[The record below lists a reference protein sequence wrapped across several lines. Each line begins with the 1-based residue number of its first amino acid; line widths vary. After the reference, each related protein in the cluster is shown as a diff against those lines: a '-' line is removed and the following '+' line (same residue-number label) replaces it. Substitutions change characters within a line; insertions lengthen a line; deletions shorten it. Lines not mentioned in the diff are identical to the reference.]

1 MAIGKKK
8 KVLMQAVSK
17 LKAADYSAEPELN
30 GIYERLAGGRKQF
43 AELFEKNIKAVMQI
57 SSLDLTMQ
65 HQTDKI
71 IDISQQVTNA
81 TETIFGS
88 AVGEIGRAHV

>member
-1 MAIGKKK
+1 MAMKNRKTA
-8 KVLMQAVSK
+8 LMKAVST
-17 LKAADYSAEPELN
+17 LENADYSREPELN
-30 GIYERLAGGRKQF
+30 SIYQRLSRGRKQF

-71 IDISQQVTNA
+71 IEIASKVTKA
-81 TETIFGS
+81 TETIFGADRKS
-88 AVGEIGRAHV
+88 VV

>member
-30 GIYERLAGGRKQF
+30 GIYEQ
-43 AELFEKNIKAVMQI
+43 
-57 SSLDLTMQ
+57 
-65 HQTDKI
+65 
-71 IDISQQVTNA
+71 
-81 TETIFGS
+81 
-88 AVGEIGRAHV
+88 IGRAHV